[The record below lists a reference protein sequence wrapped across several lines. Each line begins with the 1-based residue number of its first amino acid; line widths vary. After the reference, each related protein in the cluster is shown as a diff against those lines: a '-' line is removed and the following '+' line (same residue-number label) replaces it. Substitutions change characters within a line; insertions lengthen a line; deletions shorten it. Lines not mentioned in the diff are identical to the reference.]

1 MLQPKQIVGRR
12 LRQIGSTLA
21 PTFIVGAPQEKQIR
35 ALDPSDVT
43 SATLLAHARTPE
55 CIQMGSTLFGEGT
68 NIRTVTVASATTLV
82 GQAIGLVIDVVTAG
96 LPGTGT
102 ARDSLDNGTTFGA
115 PYTIPSG
122 AGTHAVAGTDL
133 TVTFQQAVSYAAD
146 NTYSAICPS
155 FCDLVGAFPVS
166 GNNFS
171 NNGAAGIGT
180 RPKIRTTGRL
190 GVPCLRFDNGTQ
202 FLQCVGSAAAAFT
215 GTNSA
220 PYIALL
226 CEVRALIGA
235 GLVGTI
241 WCASNLT
248 DTDLPIHE
256 LSLQGTGQK
265 LRCARR
271 PDTGGA
277 AATLDPNIIYFT
289 GIYFLE
295 DVLTGGVRKLRANT
309 ADLIAGFSGVSGAQ
323 SGLTITA
330 TTLTLGCRETQAGR
344 TNFPTIDVYEVW
356 IFDVEPSASD
366 LLGMQLYLQR

>member
-1 MLQPKQIVGRR
+1 MLQPKQIAGRR

-21 PTFIVGAPQEKQIR
+21 PRFIVGAAQEKQIR
-35 ALDPSDVT
+35 ALDPSDVE

-55 CIQMGSTLFGEGT
+55 CIQMGVNLFGEGT
-68 NIRTVTVASATTLV
+68 NVRSVTVASATTLV
-82 GQAIGLVIDVVTAG
+82 GQAIGLVIDIVGAG

-102 ARDSLDNGTTFGA
+102 ARDSLDNGANFGA

-122 AGTHAVAGTDL
+122 AGTHAIAGTDL
-133 TVTFQQAVSYAAD
+133 TATFQQAVSYAAD
-146 NTYSAICPS
+146 NTYSAICSS
-155 FCDLVGAFPVS
+155 FCDLVGAFPAS
-166 GNNFS
+166 GNNFA
-171 NNGAAGIGT
+171 NNGGAGLGT

-202 FLQCVGSAAAAFT
+202 FLQCVGSAATAFS
-215 GTNSA
+215 GTDSA
-220 PYIALL
+220 PYIAML
-226 CEVRALIGA
+226 CEIRTLVGA

-256 LSLQGTGQK
+256 LNLQGTAQK
-265 LRCARR
+265 FRCTRR
-271 PDTGGA
+271 SDAGVA
-277 AATLDPNIIYFT
+277 VNLDPNIIYFT

-295 DVLTGGVRKLRANT
+295 DVLAGGVRKLRANT

-323 SGLTITA
+323 SGLAVTS
-330 TTLTLGCRETQAGR
+330 TTLTMGCRATQAGR
-344 TNFPTIDVYEVW
+344 TNFPTIDVYETW
-356 IFDVEPSASD
+356 IFDAEPSASD